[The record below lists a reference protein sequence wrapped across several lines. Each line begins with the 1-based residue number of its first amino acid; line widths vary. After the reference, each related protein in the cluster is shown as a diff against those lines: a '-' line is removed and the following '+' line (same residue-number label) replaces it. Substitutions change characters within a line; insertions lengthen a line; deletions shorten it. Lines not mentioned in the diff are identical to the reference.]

1 METGTKNGSRRYGA
15 IAEKE
20 LGGWKK
26 SHYFNR
32 LETADIK
39 AVTDDG
45 LIFAYYILRYTK
57 EISWRSLFS
66 ISKPKTFFFSP

>member
-1 METGTKNGSRRYGA
+1 MG
-15 IAEKE
+15 
-20 LGGWKK
+20 GGWKK

-57 EISWRSLFS
+57 EISWRSLFFYLKTKNILFLS
-66 ISKPKTFFFSP
+66 IISLNKKMNGGFSYV